1 MPSPDGTPLAVGVRV
16 SMEPR
21 GEASI
26 HDPVDVRLRPVIDDA
41 GNARLHEPMAGAP
54 QTAGTTA
61 TTPGLG
67 Q

>member
-1 MPSPDGTPLAVGVRV
+1 
-16 SMEPR
+16 MEPR

-26 HDPVDVRLRPVIDDA
+26 DDPGDVRLRPVIDDA
-41 GNARLHEPMAGAP
+41 GNARLHEAMAGAP